1 MIKFLAEIFRG
12 FHYIIGISEPP
23 PGTSDRTLVFAG
35 LGIIAFIVAFGVIL
49 FRYII
54 PLMYF
59 AR

>member
-23 PGTSDRTLVFAG
+23 PNTSDRTIALVG
-35 LGIIAFIVAFGVIL
+35 LGIIAFVVAFGLIL
-49 FRYII
+49 FRYVI
-54 PLMYF
+54 PLLYV